1 MQRFHIGFEE
11 DSDEFT
17 IYDAKLHR
25 LVGDGKGKA
34 LVLDSQDEAMEV
46 IDIMVQRVGA

>member
-1 MQRFHIGFEE
+1 MRYAIGFEE

-17 IYDAKLHR
+17 IFDTKLRR

-34 LVLDSQDEAMEV
+34 LVLDSQDEAMEI
-46 IDIMVQRVGA
+46 IDVMVQRVGI

>member
-1 MQRFHIGFEE
+1 MRYAIGFEE
-11 DSDEFT
+11 DTDEFT
-17 IYDAKLHR
+17 IFDTKLFR
-25 LVGDGKGKA
+25 LVGNGKGKA

>member
-1 MQRFHIGFEE
+1 MRYAIGFEE

-17 IYDAKLHR
+17 IFDTKLFR
-25 LVGDGKGKA
+25 LVGNGKGKA
-34 LVLDSQDEAMEV
+34 LVLDSQDEAMQI

>member
-1 MQRFHIGFEE
+1 MRYAIGFEE

-17 IYDAKLHR
+17 IFDTKLFR

-34 LVLDSQDEAMEV
+34 LVLDSQDEAMDI
-46 IDIMVQRVGA
+46 IDIMVERIGA

>member
-1 MQRFHIGFEE
+1 MRYAIGFEE

-17 IYDAKLHR
+17 IFDTKLFR

-34 LVLDSQDEAMEV
+34 LVLDSQDEAMGI

>member
-1 MQRFHIGFEE
+1 MRYAIGFEE

-17 IYDAKLHR
+17 IFDTKLFR

-34 LVLDSQDEAMEV
+34 LVLDSQDEAMEI

>member
-1 MQRFHIGFEE
+1 MRYAIGFEE
-11 DSDEFT
+11 DSDEVT
-17 IYDAKLHR
+17 IFDTKLFR
-25 LVGDGKGKA
+25 LVGNGKGKA